1 MPCSDE
7 KDYWQILPRLQ
18 KRSRKIISEQSSG
31 ITSLPSGQQAGP
43 QPPGRP
49 TAPRATRRL
58 ARAATSAG
66 ELAGSDTPEA
76 GLEVRIKKF
85 KDGTRM

>member
-1 MPCSDE
+1 MRKITGKFCRVYKNVAE
-7 KDYWQILPRLQ
+7 
-18 KRSRKIISEQSSG
+18 KIISEQSAG
-31 ITSLPSGQQAGP
+31 VASLPSGQQAGP

-66 ELAGSDTPEA
+66 ELPDSESPEA
-76 GLEVRIKKF
+76 GLEVRIEKF
-85 KDGTRM
+85 KGGIRM